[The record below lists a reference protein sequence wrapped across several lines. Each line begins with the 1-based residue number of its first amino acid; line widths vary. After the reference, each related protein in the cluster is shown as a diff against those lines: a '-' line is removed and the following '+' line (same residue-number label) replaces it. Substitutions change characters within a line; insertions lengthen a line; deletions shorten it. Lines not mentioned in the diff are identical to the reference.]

1 MSRAVTVSQINRYI
15 ANLFKQDYTLS
26 GIQVKGEI
34 SGCKYHYSGHIYF
47 TLKDAGAA
55 ISCVMFSS
63 QRKGLDFTL
72 EDGQSVIVTGQISVF
87 ERDGRYQLYARSIAQ
102 DGVGRLYEEYE
113 KLKKRLLA
121 EGLFDEQRKKPIPR
135 YASKIGVVTAE
146 TGAVIQDIC
155 NVTYRRNPYVQLYLY
170 PAKVQGEGA
179 AQTVIEGIHYFEH
192 TDVDTII
199 IGRGGGS
206 VEDLWCFN
214 DEVLARVIADCTKPI
229 ISAVGHETDTTIS
242 DYAADLRA
250 PTPSAA
256 AELAV
261 YSWREMEIGLREYR
275 NDLRQAMHQILKVR
289 KLELQ
294 KYMVLLQHVSPED
307 ILRQKRLVLA
317 DSQERLQRLMEKR
330 LTDAKHRLALYAEEM
345 KGLSPLQKLQ
355 SGYTYTADEAGNHID
370 SVRSLEKGQHLTL
383 TFADGQ
389 ADVTVDE
396 TREEG
401 RPAAE
406 RWRAEKGI
414 LVYYGKK
421 DHIRGIL

>member
-47 TLKDAGAA
+47 TLKDVGAA

-179 AQTVIEGIHYFEH
+179 AQTVIEGIHYFEQ

-214 DEVLARVIADCTKPI
+214 DEMLARVIADCTKPI

-370 SVRSLEKGQHLTL
+370 SVQSLEKGQHLTL

-396 TREEG
+396 IRE
-401 RPAAE
+401 
-406 RWRAEKGI
+406 
-414 LVYYGKK
+414 
-421 DHIRGIL
+421 

>member
-179 AQTVIEGIHYFEH
+179 AQTVIEGIQYFEQ
-192 TDVDTII
+192 TVVDTII

-370 SVRSLEKGQHLTL
+370 SVQSLEKGQHLTL

-396 TREEG
+396 IRE
-401 RPAAE
+401 
-406 RWRAEKGI
+406 
-414 LVYYGKK
+414 
-421 DHIRGIL
+421 

>member
-179 AQTVIEGIHYFEH
+179 AQTVIEGIRYFEQ

-307 ILRQKRLVLA
+307 ILRQKRLALA

-370 SVRSLEKGQHLTL
+370 SVQSLEKGQHLTL

-396 TREEG
+396 IRE
-401 RPAAE
+401 
-406 RWRAEKGI
+406 
-414 LVYYGKK
+414 
-421 DHIRGIL
+421 

>member
-55 ISCVMFSS
+55 ISCVMFST
-63 QRKGLDFTL
+63 QRRGLGFTL
-72 EDGQSVIVTGQISVF
+72 EDGQSVIVTGRISVF
-87 ERDGRYQLYARSIAQ
+87 ERDGRYQLYAQSIVQ

-113 KLKKRLLA
+113 KLKKRLLS
-121 EGLFDEQRKKPIPR
+121 EGLFDEQRKKTIPKFAFR
-135 YASKIGVVTAE
+135 IGVVTAE

-179 AQTVIEGIHYFEH
+179 AQTVIDGIRYFEK

-214 DEVLARVIADCTKPI
+214 DEALARVIADCSKPV

-242 DYAADLRA
+242 DYAADMRA

-261 YSWREMEIGLREYR
+261 YSWREMEIALREYQY
-275 NDLRQAMHQILKVR
+275 DLKQSMDHTLKVR

-307 ILRQKRLVLA
+307 VLQQKRLYLA
-317 DSQERLQRLMEKR
+317 ECQDRMHGLMEKQ
-330 LTDAKHRLALYAEEM
+330 LVETKHRLALYAEEM

-355 SGYTYTADEAGNHID
+355 SGYTYTADEQGGHID
-370 SVRSLEKGQHLTL
+370 SVEQLQQGQHLTL

-389 ADVTVDE
+389 AGVTVD
-396 TREEG
+396 TINRQTNG
-401 RPAAE
+401 
-406 RWRAEKGI
+406 G
-414 LVYYGKK
+414 
-421 DHIRGIL
+421 

>member
-87 ERDGRYQLYARSIAQ
+87 ERDGRYQIYARSIAQ

-179 AQTVIEGIHYFEH
+179 AQTVIEGIHYFEQ

-214 DEVLARVIADCTKPI
+214 DEMLARVIADCTKPI

-370 SVRSLEKGQHLTL
+370 SVQSLEKGQHLTL

-396 TREEG
+396 IRE
-401 RPAAE
+401 
-406 RWRAEKGI
+406 
-414 LVYYGKK
+414 
-421 DHIRGIL
+421 

>member
-179 AQTVIEGIHYFEH
+179 AQTVIEGIHYFEQ

-214 DEVLARVIADCTKPI
+214 DEMLVRVIADCTKPI

-370 SVRSLEKGQHLTL
+370 SVQSLEKGQHLTL

-396 TREEG
+396 IRE
-401 RPAAE
+401 
-406 RWRAEKGI
+406 
-414 LVYYGKK
+414 
-421 DHIRGIL
+421 

>member
-179 AQTVIEGIHYFEH
+179 ARTVIEGIHYFEQ

-214 DEVLARVIADCTKPI
+214 DEMLARVIADCTKPI

-370 SVRSLEKGQHLTL
+370 SVQSLEKGQHLTL

-396 TREEG
+396 IRE
-401 RPAAE
+401 
-406 RWRAEKGI
+406 
-414 LVYYGKK
+414 
-421 DHIRGIL
+421 

>member
-179 AQTVIEGIHYFEH
+179 AQTVIEGIHYFEQ

-370 SVRSLEKGQHLTL
+370 SVQSLEKGQYLTL

-396 TREEG
+396 IRE
-401 RPAAE
+401 
-406 RWRAEKGI
+406 
-414 LVYYGKK
+414 
-421 DHIRGIL
+421 

>member
-179 AQTVIEGIHYFEH
+179 AQTVIEGIHYFEQ

-214 DEVLARVIADCTKPI
+214 DEMLARVIADCTKPI

-355 SGYTYTADEAGNHID
+355 SGYTYTADEVGNHID
-370 SVRSLEKGQHLTL
+370 SVQSLEKGQHLTL

-396 TREEG
+396 IRE
-401 RPAAE
+401 
-406 RWRAEKGI
+406 
-414 LVYYGKK
+414 
-421 DHIRGIL
+421 

>member
-179 AQTVIEGIHYFEH
+179 AQTVIEGIHYFEQ

-214 DEVLARVIADCTKPI
+214 DEMLARVIADCTKPI

-242 DYAADLRA
+242 DYAADLLA

-370 SVRSLEKGQHLTL
+370 SVQSLEKGQHLTL

-396 TREEG
+396 IRE
-401 RPAAE
+401 
-406 RWRAEKGI
+406 
-414 LVYYGKK
+414 
-421 DHIRGIL
+421 

>member
-170 PAKVQGEGA
+170 PVKVQGEGA
-179 AQTVIEGIHYFEH
+179 AQTVIEGIHYFEQ

-370 SVRSLEKGQHLTL
+370 SVQSLEKGQHLTL

-396 TREEG
+396 IRE
-401 RPAAE
+401 
-406 RWRAEKGI
+406 
-414 LVYYGKK
+414 
-421 DHIRGIL
+421 

>member
-47 TLKDAGAA
+47 TLKDAAAA

-179 AQTVIEGIHYFEH
+179 AQTVIEGIHYFEQ

-214 DEVLARVIADCTKPI
+214 DEMLARVIADCTKPI

-370 SVRSLEKGQHLTL
+370 SVQSLEKGQHLTL

-396 TREEG
+396 IRE
-401 RPAAE
+401 
-406 RWRAEKGI
+406 
-414 LVYYGKK
+414 
-421 DHIRGIL
+421 

>member
-179 AQTVIEGIHYFEH
+179 AQTVIEGIHYFEQ

-242 DYAADLRA
+242 DYAADLRV

-370 SVRSLEKGQHLTL
+370 SVQSLEKGQHLTL

-396 TREEG
+396 IRE
-401 RPAAE
+401 
-406 RWRAEKGI
+406 
-414 LVYYGKK
+414 
-421 DHIRGIL
+421 

>member
-179 AQTVIEGIHYFEH
+179 AQTVIEGIHYFEQ

-370 SVRSLEKGQHLTL
+370 SVQSLEKGQHLTL

-389 ADVTVDE
+389 ADVTVDAI
-396 TREEG
+396 RE
-401 RPAAE
+401 
-406 RWRAEKGI
+406 
-414 LVYYGKK
+414 
-421 DHIRGIL
+421 

>member
-179 AQTVIEGIHYFEH
+179 AQTVIEGIHYYEQ

-370 SVRSLEKGQHLTL
+370 SVQSLEKGQHLTL

-396 TREEG
+396 IRE
-401 RPAAE
+401 
-406 RWRAEKGI
+406 
-414 LVYYGKK
+414 
-421 DHIRGIL
+421 

>member
-179 AQTVIEGIHYFEH
+179 AQTVIEGIHYFEQ

-214 DEVLARVIADCTKPI
+214 DEMLARVIADCTKPI

-355 SGYTYTADEAGNHID
+355 SGYTYTADEAGNRID
-370 SVRSLEKGQHLTL
+370 SVQSLEKGQHLTL

-396 TREEG
+396 IRE
-401 RPAAE
+401 
-406 RWRAEKGI
+406 
-414 LVYYGKK
+414 
-421 DHIRGIL
+421 

>member
-179 AQTVIEGIHYFEH
+179 AQTVIEGIHYFEQ

-307 ILRQKRLVLA
+307 ILRQKRLALA

-370 SVRSLEKGQHLTL
+370 SVQSLEKGQHLTL

-396 TREEG
+396 IRE
-401 RPAAE
+401 
-406 RWRAEKGI
+406 
-414 LVYYGKK
+414 
-421 DHIRGIL
+421 

>member
-55 ISCVMFSS
+55 ISCVMFST
-63 QRKGLDFTL
+63 QRRGLGFTL
-72 EDGQSVIVTGQISVF
+72 EDGQSVIVTGRISVF
-87 ERDGRYQLYARSIAQ
+87 ERDGRYQLYAQSIVQ

-113 KLKKRLLA
+113 KLKKRLLS
-121 EGLFDEQRKKPIPR
+121 EGLFDEQRKKPIPKFGSR
-135 YASKIGVVTAE
+135 IGVVTAE

-179 AQTVIEGIHYFEH
+179 AQTVIDGIRYFEK

-214 DEVLARVIADCTKPI
+214 DEALARVIADCSKPV

-242 DYAADLRA
+242 DYAADMRA

-261 YSWREMEIGLREYR
+261 YSWREMEIALREYQY
-275 NDLRQAMHQILKVR
+275 DLKQSMDHTLKVR

-307 ILRQKRLVLA
+307 VLQQKRLYLA
-317 DSQERLQRLMEKR
+317 ECQDRIHGLMEKQ
-330 LTDAKHRLALYAEEM
+330 LVETKHRLALYAEEM

-355 SGYTYTADEAGNHID
+355 SGYTYTADEQGGHID
-370 SVRSLEKGQHLTL
+370 SVEQLQQGQHLTL

-389 ADVTVDE
+389 AGVTVD
-396 TREEG
+396 TINRQTNG
-401 RPAAE
+401 
-406 RWRAEKGI
+406 G
-414 LVYYGKK
+414 
-421 DHIRGIL
+421 

>member
-179 AQTVIEGIHYFEH
+179 AQTVIEGIHYFEQ

-370 SVRSLEKGQHLTL
+370 SVQSLEKGQHLTL

-396 TREEG
+396 IRE
-401 RPAAE
+401 
-406 RWRAEKGI
+406 
-414 LVYYGKK
+414 
-421 DHIRGIL
+421 

>member
-1 MSRAVTVSQINRYI
+1 MSTSSWLCCQRLHGGVDMSRAVTVSQINRYI

-179 AQTVIEGIHYFEH
+179 AQTVIEGIHYFEQ

-214 DEVLARVIADCTKPI
+214 DEALARVIADCTKPI

-370 SVRSLEKGQHLTL
+370 SVQSLEKGQHLTL

-396 TREEG
+396 IRE
-401 RPAAE
+401 
-406 RWRAEKGI
+406 
-414 LVYYGKK
+414 
-421 DHIRGIL
+421 

>member
-26 GIQVKGEI
+26 WIQVKGEI

-179 AQTVIEGIHYFEH
+179 AQTVIEGIHYFEQ

-370 SVRSLEKGQHLTL
+370 SVQSLEKGQHLTL

-396 TREEG
+396 IRE
-401 RPAAE
+401 
-406 RWRAEKGI
+406 
-414 LVYYGKK
+414 
-421 DHIRGIL
+421 

>member
-179 AQTVIEGIHYFEH
+179 AQTVIEGIHYFEQ

-345 KGLSPLQKLQ
+345 KGLSPLQMLQ

-370 SVRSLEKGQHLTL
+370 SVQSLEKGQHLTL

-396 TREEG
+396 IRE
-401 RPAAE
+401 
-406 RWRAEKGI
+406 
-414 LVYYGKK
+414 
-421 DHIRGIL
+421 

>member
-55 ISCVMFSS
+55 ISCVMFST

-72 EDGQSVIVTGQISVF
+72 EDGQSVIVTGRISVF
-87 ERDGRYQLYARSIAQ
+87 ERDGRYQLYARSIVQ

-113 KLKKRLLA
+113 KLKKRLLS
-121 EGLFDEQRKKPIPR
+121 EGLFDEQRKKQIPR
-135 YASKIGVVTAE
+135 FASKIGIVTAK

-179 AQTVIEGIHYFEH
+179 AKTVIDGIHYFEK

-214 DEVLARVIADCTKPI
+214 DEKLARVIAACTKPI

-261 YSWREMEIGLREYR
+261 YAWREFEIGLSEYR
-275 NDLRQAMHQILKVR
+275 YDLRESIEQILRVR

-307 ILRQKRLVLA
+307 MLRQKRLYLA
-317 DSQERLQRLMEKR
+317 DCQERLQRMMER
-330 LTDAKHRLALYAEEM
+330 QLTETKHRLALYAEEM

-355 SGYTYTADEAGNHID
+355 SGYTYTADESGSHID
-370 SVRSLEKGQHLTL
+370 SVSRLTKGQQLIL
-383 TFADGQ
+383 TFADGR
-389 ADVTVDE
+389 ARVTVDE
-396 TREEG
+396 ITG
-401 RPAAE
+401 Q
-406 RWRAEKGI
+406 KNG
-414 LVYYGKK
+414 G
-421 DHIRGIL
+421 

>member
-179 AQTVIEGIHYFEH
+179 AQTVIEGIHYFEQ

-206 VEDLWCFN
+206 AEDLWCFN

-370 SVRSLEKGQHLTL
+370 SVQSLEKGQHLTL

-396 TREEG
+396 IRE
-401 RPAAE
+401 
-406 RWRAEKGI
+406 
-414 LVYYGKK
+414 
-421 DHIRGIL
+421 

>member
-55 ISCVMFSS
+55 ISCVMFST
-63 QRKGLDFTL
+63 QRRGLGFTL
-72 EDGQSVIVTGQISVF
+72 EDGQSVIVTGRISVF
-87 ERDGRYQLYARSIAQ
+87 ERDGRYQLYAQSIVQ

-113 KLKKRLLA
+113 KLKKRLLS
-121 EGLFDEQRKKPIPR
+121 EGLFDEQRKKPIPKF
-135 YASKIGVVTAE
+135 ASRIGVVTAE

-179 AQTVIEGIHYFEH
+179 AQTVIDGIRYFEK

-214 DEVLARVIADCTKPI
+214 DEALARVIADCSKPV

-242 DYAADLRA
+242 DYAADMRA

-261 YSWREMEIGLREYR
+261 YSWREMEIALREYQY
-275 NDLRQAMHQILKVR
+275 DLKQSMDHTLKVR

-307 ILRQKRLVLA
+307 VLRQKRLYLA
-317 DSQERLQRLMEKR
+317 ECQDRMHGLMEKR
-330 LTDAKHRLALYAEEM
+330 LVETKHRLALYAEEM

-355 SGYTYTADEAGNHID
+355 SGYTYTADEQGGHID
-370 SVRSLEKGQHLTL
+370 SVEQLQQGQHLTL
-383 TFADGQ
+383 TFVDGQ
-389 ADVTVDE
+389 AGVTVD
-396 TREEG
+396 TINRQTNG
-401 RPAAE
+401 
-406 RWRAEKGI
+406 G
-414 LVYYGKK
+414 
-421 DHIRGIL
+421 

>member
-179 AQTVIEGIHYFEH
+179 AQTVIEGIHYFEQ

-261 YSWREMEIGLREYR
+261 YSWREMEIGLREDR

-370 SVRSLEKGQHLTL
+370 SVQSLEKGQHLTL

-396 TREEG
+396 IRE
-401 RPAAE
+401 
-406 RWRAEKGI
+406 
-414 LVYYGKK
+414 
-421 DHIRGIL
+421 

>member
-179 AQTVIEGIHYFEH
+179 AQTVIEGIHYFEQ

-370 SVRSLEKGQHLTL
+370 SVQSLEKGQHLTL

-389 ADVTVDE
+389 VDVTVDE
-396 TREEG
+396 IRE
-401 RPAAE
+401 
-406 RWRAEKGI
+406 
-414 LVYYGKK
+414 
-421 DHIRGIL
+421 

>member
-121 EGLFDEQRKKPIPR
+121 EGLFDEQRKKTIPR

-179 AQTVIEGIHYFEH
+179 AQTVIEGIHYFEQ

-370 SVRSLEKGQHLTL
+370 SVQSLEKGQHLTL

-396 TREEG
+396 IRE
-401 RPAAE
+401 
-406 RWRAEKGI
+406 
-414 LVYYGKK
+414 
-421 DHIRGIL
+421 

>member
-55 ISCVMFSS
+55 ISCVMFST
-63 QRKGLDFTL
+63 QRRGLGFTL
-72 EDGQSVIVTGQISVF
+72 EDGQSVIVTGRISVF
-87 ERDGRYQLYARSIAQ
+87 ERDGRYQLYAQSIVQ

-113 KLKKRLLA
+113 KLKKRLLS
-121 EGLFDEQRKKPIPR
+121 EGLFDEQRKKPIPKF
-135 YASKIGVVTAE
+135 ASRIGVVTAE

-179 AQTVIEGIHYFEH
+179 AQTVIDGIRYFEK

-214 DEVLARVIADCTKPI
+214 DEALARVIADCSKPV

-242 DYAADLRA
+242 DYAADMRA

-261 YSWREMEIGLREYR
+261 YSWREMEIALREYQY
-275 NDLRQAMHQILKVR
+275 DLKQSMDHILKVR

-307 ILRQKRLVLA
+307 VLQQKRLYLA
-317 DSQERLQRLMEKR
+317 ECQDRMHGLMEKQ
-330 LTDAKHRLALYAEEM
+330 LVETKHRLALYAEEM

-355 SGYTYTADEAGNHID
+355 SGYTYTADEQGGHID
-370 SVRSLEKGQHLTL
+370 SVEQLQQGQHLTL

-389 ADVTVDE
+389 AGVTVD
-396 TREEG
+396 TINRQTNG
-401 RPAAE
+401 
-406 RWRAEKGI
+406 G
-414 LVYYGKK
+414 
-421 DHIRGIL
+421 

>member
-15 ANLFKQDYTLS
+15 TNLFKQDYTLS

-179 AQTVIEGIHYFEH
+179 AQTVIEGIHYFEQ

-214 DEVLARVIADCTKPI
+214 DEMLARVIADCTKPI

-370 SVRSLEKGQHLTL
+370 SVQSLEKGQHLTL

-396 TREEG
+396 IRE
-401 RPAAE
+401 
-406 RWRAEKGI
+406 
-414 LVYYGKK
+414 
-421 DHIRGIL
+421 

>member
-179 AQTVIEGIHYFEH
+179 AQTVIEGIHYFEQ

-199 IGRGGGS
+199 LGRGGGS

-370 SVRSLEKGQHLTL
+370 SVQSLEKGQHLTL

-396 TREEG
+396 IRE
-401 RPAAE
+401 
-406 RWRAEKGI
+406 
-414 LVYYGKK
+414 
-421 DHIRGIL
+421 

>member
-179 AQTVIEGIHYFEH
+179 AQTVIEGIHYFEQ

-275 NDLRQAMHQILKVR
+275 NDLRQAMHQILKVH

-370 SVRSLEKGQHLTL
+370 SVQSLEKGQHLTL

-396 TREEG
+396 IRE
-401 RPAAE
+401 
-406 RWRAEKGI
+406 
-414 LVYYGKK
+414 
-421 DHIRGIL
+421 

>member
-179 AQTVIEGIHYFEH
+179 AQTVIEGIHYFEQ

-330 LTDAKHRLALYAEEM
+330 LIDAKHRLALYAEEM

-370 SVRSLEKGQHLTL
+370 SVQSLEKGQHLTL

-396 TREEG
+396 IRE
-401 RPAAE
+401 
-406 RWRAEKGI
+406 
-414 LVYYGKK
+414 
-421 DHIRGIL
+421 

>member
-55 ISCVMFSS
+55 ISCVMFST

-72 EDGQSVIVTGQISVF
+72 EDGQSVIVTGRISVF
-87 ERDGRYQLYARSIAQ
+87 ERDGRYQLYARSIVQ

-113 KLKKRLLA
+113 KLKKRLLS
-121 EGLFDEQRKKPIPR
+121 EGLFDEQRKKQIPKF
-135 YASKIGVVTAE
+135 ASKIGVVTAE

-179 AQTVIEGIHYFEH
+179 AQTVIDGIRYFEK

-214 DEVLARVIADCTKPI
+214 DEKLARVIAACTKPI

-261 YSWREMEIGLREYR
+261 YAWREFEIGLSEYR
-275 NDLRQAMHQILKVR
+275 YDLRESIEQILRVR

-307 ILRQKRLVLA
+307 MLRQKRLYLA
-317 DSQERLQRLMEKR
+317 DCQERMQRMMEQRLME
-330 LTDAKHRLALYAEEM
+330 TKHRLALYAEEM

-355 SGYTYTADEAGNHID
+355 SGYTYTADEKGSHID
-370 SVRSLEKGQHLTL
+370 SVSQLTKGQQLML
-383 TFADGQ
+383 TFADGKAQ
-389 ADVTVDE
+389 VTVDE
-396 TREEG
+396 ITG
-401 RPAAE
+401 Q
-406 RWRAEKGI
+406 KNG
-414 LVYYGKK
+414 G
-421 DHIRGIL
+421 